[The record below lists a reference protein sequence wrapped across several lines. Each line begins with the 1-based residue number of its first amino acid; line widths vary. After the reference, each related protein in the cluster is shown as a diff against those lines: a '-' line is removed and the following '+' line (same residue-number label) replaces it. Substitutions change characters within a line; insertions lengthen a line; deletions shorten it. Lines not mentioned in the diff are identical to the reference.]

1 MDRYS
6 KFTIL
11 VNRISRNTHRIKSLV
26 MAKYGLKSAHVS
38 CLYYLYKEKKP
49 LTARELCDACEE
61 DKAAVSRA
69 IDLLTKEGY
78 VVCGGGTAKKYK
90 SPITL
95 TEKGEEVGKAV
106 ADKVDDV
113 LREVSDGVSGDD
125 RAVLY
130 ESLEKIS
137 DNLQLIC
144 DGIEGN

>member
-11 VNRISRNTHRIKSLV
+11 VNRISRSIHRIKDEV
-26 MAKYGLKSAHVS
+26 MSGYGLKSAHVS
-38 CLYYLYKEKKP
+38 CLYYLYKEGKP

-69 IDLLTKEGY
+69 IDLLNREGY
-78 VVCGGGTAKKYK
+78 VICGVNPEKKYK
-90 SPITL
+90 SPIKL

-106 ADKVDDV
+106 ADKITDILSV
-113 LREVSDGVSGDD
+113 LDDGVSEED

-130 ESLEKIS
+130 ESLDTIS
-137 DNLQLIC
+137 QTLQNIC
-144 DGIEGN
+144 DSAEEN